1 MIPKLEFENNSN
13 KGEVLFFI
21 MYRMHA
27 QIGHPGKGNN
37 IWKPVY
43 KSEIKTNAPNI
54 RNKASFLFNQF
65 SILISDICGSEED
78 KEVKIEFFR
87 SQKNGR
93 HVNLGQ
99 VLFTVEELRGQEDHL
114 FKLTKSTGV
123 LTFEKL
129 LIQKKNSFLEY
140 IFGGCELNLAI
151 AIDFTLSNGDPK
163 ERDSLHSL
171 NLNNNQYYQAL
182 RSVGDILQFYDTDKQ
197 FPTFGFGARLPYHN
211 LPGVSHCFALNG
223 NIFDP
228 ECEGLDGVLE
238 AYKSAL
244 RNVNLY
250 GPTHFSSVLDVVN

>member
-1 MIPKLEFENNSN
+1 MYDVDDFNQLKNLSIHSLVGEIEFTLHEVVTAKDQIFTKQIAPNKKDAIIEITAEEMQNVGKNDQIIMVPKLEFENNSN
-13 KGEVLFFI
+13 KGEMLFFI

-27 QIGHPGKGNN
+27 QMGHPGKGSH

-43 KSEIKTNAPNI
+43 KSEIKTNDQKQ
-54 RNKASFLFNQF
+54 RNKASFVFNQF
-65 SILISDICGSEED
+65 SILITDICGNDED
-78 KEVKIEFFR
+78 KEVKIEYFR

-99 VLFTVEELRGQEDHL
+99 VLFTVEELRNQESHM

-123 LTFEKL
+123 MTFDKL

-182 RSVGDILQFYDTDKQ
+182 RSVGDILQFYDTDK
-197 FPTFGFGARLPYHN
+197 
-211 LPGVSHCFALNG
+211 
-223 NIFDP
+223 
-228 ECEGLDGVLE
+228 
-238 AYKSAL
+238 
-244 RNVNLY
+244 
-250 GPTHFSSVLDVVN
+250 